1 MAQHETTPGDLDRE
15 LLVPK
20 ILWGAFA
27 VTHIMLSGMFWLVR
41 PPGIEGQPE
50 ILPYIFAGIGSLLP
64 IAAPAAR
71 TLFMA
76 KLGSTLS
83 DDVHPIPA
91 QAFFVPM
98 LLAFALAE
106 TGGIFGGMVLVL
118 GFDPVYWAVPAAL
131 GLLVHLTLFPGERQV
146 DAWRKELRGR
156 R

>member
-1 MAQHETTPGDLDRE
+1 MERHDPTPAELDSA

-20 ILWGAFA
+20 ILWGAFT
-27 VTHIMLSGMFWLVR
+27 VTHIMMSSIFWLVR
-41 PPGIEGQPE
+41 QPAMEGQQE
-50 ILPYIFAGIGSLLP
+50 ILGYALAGIGSLLP

-71 TLFMA
+71 TLFMTKIA
-76 KLGSTLS
+76 SGLS
-83 DDVHPIPA
+83 EDHPVPT

-106 TGGIFGGMVLVL
+106 TGAIFGGVVLVL

-131 GLLVHLTLFPGERQV
+131 GLLVHLTLFPGQRQV
-146 DAWRKELRGR
+146 TAWRKELRGR